1 MAEPLPPIDTRFKLG
16 PLTEVHRR
24 FLDHYGFLHFD
35 QVLSPE
41 EVSLIKD
48 ELGRV
53 AAEWVEEKR
62 EHINGVPIF
71 YGQRADGEP
80 FVQRFAFAS
89 TFSAALSAL
98 VRDTRFEPLLA
109 LMPPDARVGEHEKD
123 GVVVN
128 RYINERGSIYK
139 RLGWHTDGLRDLF
152 YLRMPKEM
160 LNVGLHLDDVGEDD
174 GGLCL
179 IPGTHRQGFFS
190 MCFRKLY
197 FLWHRPDPDEIS
209 VNTRAG
215 DLTVHDGRLWHRVA
229 RSQKTGTASLRHSIY
244 VPYLTG
250 PVEPKSE
257 ASPTPGYHRLG
268 VWLRAAK
275 RLFACLA
282 MSVALTQPSVASPPL
297 EPGALAGTFALK
309 LANAD
314 WVKIPLLGRRM
325 SRGKSWFL
333 VRREWL
339 PAKEAYR
346 QQTHLC
352 RVYNNTIFGTRISL
366 GEAAI
371 RALPDSEDWVQVEP
385 ETGTYRMNG
394 HVQLWGLR
402 GLPDPRSSPLPQTP
416 QEAASNPYAQWI
428 YDMDKDGLPGVT
440 MQSSGVSNG
449 YLLAVQR
456 KQVSLSGRVVSA
468 DHVVGR
474 SEVVKENLIL
484 ESHAAFT
491 DAGPL
496 RRAEA
501 VESPSENWFEERRL
515 SPNAGCAEVLEMEA
529 QGFSERAP
537 Q

>member
-1 MAEPLPPIDTRFKLG
+1 MADPLPPIDTRFQLG

-24 FLDHYGFLHFD
+24 FLDHYGFLHFE
-35 QVLSPE
+35 QVLNSE

-53 AAEWVEEKR
+53 AAEWVNQKR
-62 EHINGVPIF
+62 KRVNGIPIF
-71 YGQRADGEP
+71 YGQDAHGQP
-80 FVQRFAFAS
+80 FVQRFAFTS
-89 TFSAALSAL
+89 TFSAALSAI
-98 VRDTRFEPLLA
+98 VRDTRFDPLLA

-128 RYINERGSIYK
+128 RYINEKGSIYK

-160 LNVGLHLDDVGEDD
+160 LNVGLHLEEVGEDD
-174 GGLCL
+174 GGLRL

-197 FLWHRPDPDEIS
+197 FLWHRADPQEIC

-229 RSQKTGTASLRHSIY
+229 RSQKTGAASLRHSIY

-257 ASPTPGYHRLG
+257 DSSTPGYHRMG
-268 VWLRAAK
+268 SWLRAAK
-275 RLFACLA
+275 RLFTGL
-282 MSVALTQPSVASPPL
+282 SISLALTQPVAAADTVGV
-297 EPGALAGTFALK
+297 GALEGTFALK

-314 WVKIPLLGRRM
+314 WVKIPLVGRRM

-333 VRREWL
+333 VHREWQ
-339 PAKEAYR
+339 PAEEAYLQR
-346 QQTHLC
+346 SLLC
-352 RVYNNTIFGTRISL
+352 RVHNDTIFGTRISL
-366 GEAAI
+366 GDDAI
-371 RALPDSEDWVQVEP
+371 KALPASEEWVYVEP
-385 ETGTYRMNG
+385 RTGNYRMDG

-402 GLPDPRSSPLPQTP
+402 DLPDPRSSPLPQTP
-416 QEAASNPYAQWI
+416 QEADSSPYAHWI

-440 MQSSGVSNG
+440 MRSRGVANG
-449 YLLAVQR
+449 HLLAVQR
-456 KQVSLSGRVVSA
+456 KQVSLTGKVINA

-484 ESHAAFT
+484 ESHVPFT
-491 DAGPL
+491 EAGPL
-496 RRAEA
+496 RRAVA
-501 VESPSENWFEERRL
+501 VESSSENWFEERRL
-515 SPNAGCAEVLEMEA
+515 RPSAGCAEVLAMEES
-529 QGFSERAP
+529 GFSTTAP
-537 Q
+537 H